1 MEHLRSPP
9 HNTQELGGSG
19 KEGAHTEG
27 TSENV
32 EVNKTLYSQ
41 TISTDVLSDIWV
53 IP

>member
-1 MEHLRSPP
+1 MEHLKSPP

-19 KEGAHTEG
+19 KERAHTEG
-27 TSENV
+27 TPGNV

-41 TISTDVLSDIWV
+41 TISTDVLSDISV